1 MSIALVIPSADFS
14 VNAMERIIVSEPIPC
29 TGISLNRST
38 AEITAIGSTI
48 TLTATVTPSDT
59 TDRIVWSSSDTDV
72 VTVDS
77 GVVTSVGVGIATIT
91 ATCGGFSASCEV
103 ASKAYMSDATRLNNV
118 FLSGDSAISGGNGLP
133 TIQQNNYRGA
143 LLSSSGT
150 LRFYN
155 VALGVYYP
163 YVLPKGTKRIK
174 ISRTTPTTL
183 SIDNIQFFNA
193 NTASESDSATC
204 MLIGNITNKASDTS
218 ASLVVDIPT
227 YDEFAEIDAIAINF
241 KISSGAW
248 DESYFN
254 NVTVEFLPAE

>member
-38 AEITAIGSTI
+38 DEITAIGSTI

-59 TDRIVWSSSDTDV
+59 TDRIVWSSSNTDV

-150 LRFYN
+150 LRFYHI
-155 VALGVYYP
+155 AFGVYYP
-163 YVLPKGTKRIK
+163 YVMPNGTKRIK
-174 ISRTTPTTL
+174 FTVSASSTL
-183 SIDNIQFFNA
+183 QVEYLMLFNA
-193 NTASESDSATC
+193 NTATQSDNTVC
-204 MLIGNITNKASDTS
+204 MLIDKIYKPGGSNTEF
-218 ASLVVDIPT
+218 V
-227 YDEFAEIDAIAINF
+227 YDVPVYDGFATIDAIAVAL
-241 KISSGAW
+241 KTTASAW
-248 DESYFN
+248 DESYFDG
-254 NVTVEFLPAE
+254 VTVEFLPAE